1 MSKNP
6 ESQTMEDILKTY
18 LDNIQRGGRDGT
30 SEMEVRFGTAR
41 GMKNISRIESDNVV
55 QRLLS
60 AGFVK
65 SESQYLLR
73 VKSEFIDP
81 KTGRTQVSNIR
92 AEISGLGNI
101 MTYCKTND
109 IEEVNKST
117 TVPFVQKSRA
127 RIDTQRGTEQ
137 ISTQVDPVDVTDFN
151 FRCSLNLEKDL
162 TRSQLVNSIIRS
174 WKDN

>member
-1 MSKNP
+1 MSQEA

-30 SEMEVRFGTAR
+30 SELEVRFGTAR
-41 GMKNISRIESDNVV
+41 GMKAISRIESDNVV

-65 SESQYLLR
+65 HSSQYLLR

-81 KTGRTQVSNIR
+81 KTGQTKVSNVR

-101 MTYCKTND
+101 MNYCKTND
-109 IEEVNKST
+109 IEVLVNKSD
-117 TVPFVQKSRA
+117 VEFVQKTRA
-127 RIDTQRGTEQ
+127 RINKVRGEEQ
-137 ISTQVDPVDVTDFN
+137 VSVQVEPVDVADFN
-151 FRCSLNLEKDL
+151 FRCSL
-162 TRSQLVNSIIRS
+162 SSNS
-174 WKDN
+174 